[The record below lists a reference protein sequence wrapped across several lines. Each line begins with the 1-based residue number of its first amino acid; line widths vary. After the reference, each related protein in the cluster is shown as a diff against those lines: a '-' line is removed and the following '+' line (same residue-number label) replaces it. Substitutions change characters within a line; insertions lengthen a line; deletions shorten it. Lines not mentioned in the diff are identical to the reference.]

1 MVRRAAEQAQGHVT
15 LFRMGAGIKVP
26 EQGVFHPLSPAVSTI
41 VKRLKQEFD
50 PKGVFNPGRL
60 VAGI

>member
-1 MVRRAAEQAQGHVT
+1 
-15 LFRMGAGIKVP
+15 
-26 EQGVFHPLSPAVSTI
+26 VFHPLTPAVTTI

>member
-1 MVRRAAEQAQGHVT
+1 
-15 LFRMGAGIKVP
+15 MGAGFEAP
-26 EQGVFHPLSPAVSTI
+26 EQGVFHPLSPSVATI